1 MKLANRTKR
10 EFSIAVM
17 LPTRGRT
24 FALTRSIMSLVNR
37 AHDLANI
44 EFIIGFDNDD
54 TVGFDHWEK
63 SLQPLLDERNV
74 VYTVMKFDRLGYHN
88 LHVYYNTMCKQVDAD
103 WTVIWNDD
111 AVMESQ
117 NWDKEIVKHTGEFK
131 LLSFHAHKDHPY
143 SIFPITPIEWY
154 DALGY
159 LSGHSLSDAW
169 LSQMAYMINI
179 FERIPVWVTHD
190 RGDLT
195 GNNLDSTFNE
205 RILLEGKPESPGD
218 FHHKDMLNN
227 RYNATIKLSNW
238 LGAQGNDQ
246 TWAKEVFEGSRDPWV
261 QLKANDPNGQM
272 KVWHPGTFKE
282 VNYKKN
288 E

>member
-1 MKLANRTKR
+1 MKLVNRKKR
-10 EFSIAVM
+10 DFSIAVM

-24 FALTRSIMSLVNR
+24 VTLTRSMMSLVNR
-37 AHDLANI
+37 AYDLSNI
-44 EFIIGFDNDD
+44 EFVVGFDNDD
-54 TVGFDHWEK
+54 TVGFGHWQT

-103 WTVIWNDD
+103 WAIIWNDD

-131 LLSFHAHKDHPY
+131 LLAFHAHNDHPY
-143 SIFPITPIEWY
+143 SIFPIVPIEWY

-195 GNNLDSTFNE
+195 GNNVDSTFKE
-205 RILLEGKPESPGD
+205 RTLLEGKPESPGD
-218 FHHKDMLNN
+218 FHHKDILTN
-227 RYNATIKLSNW
+227 RYDATIKLSNW
-238 LGAQGNDQ
+238 LGEQGNDQ
-246 TWAKEVFEGSRDPWV
+246 FWVREVFDGIRDPWI
-261 QLKANDPNGQM
+261 QLKDNDPNGQM
-272 KVWHPGTFKE
+272 KVWHPGTSNE
-282 VNYKKN
+282 VSYKKN